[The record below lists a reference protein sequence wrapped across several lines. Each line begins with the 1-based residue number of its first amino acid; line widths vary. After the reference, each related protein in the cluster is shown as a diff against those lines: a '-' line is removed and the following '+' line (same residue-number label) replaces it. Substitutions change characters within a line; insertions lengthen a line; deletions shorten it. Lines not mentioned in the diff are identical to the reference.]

1 MYLLIISTHKKS
13 CSCAT
18 ENRVIEK
25 KKHLS
30 IDSIISPRLYRSI
43 DDDDD
48 DDYDDARNK
57 ITTPTTLLSR
67 PVRTCGRF
75 HK

>member
-1 MYLLIISTHKKS
+1 MFLCDRKPRDREL
-13 CSCAT
+13 
-18 ENRVIEK
+18 
-25 KKHLS
+25 KHLS

-48 DDYDDARNK
+48 DDDDDARNK